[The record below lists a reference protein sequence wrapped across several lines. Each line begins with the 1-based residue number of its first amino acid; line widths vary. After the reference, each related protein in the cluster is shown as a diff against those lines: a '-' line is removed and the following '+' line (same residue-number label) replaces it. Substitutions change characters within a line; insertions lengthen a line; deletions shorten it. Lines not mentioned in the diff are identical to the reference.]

1 MTTSNDNTKGTK
13 TAVVLAASLHVRAD
27 HSTASE
33 TVDSLAKG
41 NEVEVIG
48 TWSDGSSK
56 WAKLAEGKWAAME
69 YDGQTLMKF
78 KE

>member
-1 MTTSNDNTKGTK
+1 MPSENDSTPGTK

-33 TVDSLAKG
+33 TVSSLAKG
-41 NEVEVIG
+41 DQVEILG
-48 TWSDGSSK
+48 TWSDGTSK
-56 WAKLAEGKWAAME
+56 WAKLAEGQWAAME